1 MCIFSGP
8 VASVANTKIFARNA
22 GDERQFLVYSM
33 QYSADAELA
42 MILPVPTPVAA
53 AEDAV
58 GFIDLSGY
66 EHFFDDMAKGFI
78 EPQSRSFQ
86 PAPLPANLLSL
97 KVHEVG
103 SFQASFVPRLDDFS
117 RLDSRFRLPAQT
129 WDALPLYGDY
139 GFVVF
144 KLQAG
149 AKNIHPMAFS
159 FPRRNRGELFFPTV
173 HVHDGSV
180 EEKAHFDHALYCQTP
195 QQAPDWRIS
204 SDGSFAGNA
213 TAAKMFMD
221 CDKAQGLLD
230 PDGFIQMMRLR
241 GMYINEDVVMPDR

>member
-8 VASVANTKIFARNA
+8 VSAVENTKIFARSA
-22 GDERQFLVYSM
+22 GDGKQFLVYSM
-33 QYSADAELA
+33 AYSADDALA

-66 EHFFDDMAKGFI
+66 EAFFDDMAKGFI
-78 EPQSRSFQ
+78 GPQSRTFSV
-86 PAPLPANLLSL
+86 PLPAGLLSL
-97 KVHEVG
+97 QVHEVG
-103 SFQASFVPRLDDFS
+103 SFQASFVPTLDDFA
-117 RLDSRFRLPAQT
+117 RLDSRFRLPMQI
-129 WDALPLYGDY
+129 WDALPRYSDY

-159 FPRRNRGELFFPTV
+159 FVRRNPSELFFPTV
-173 HVHDGSV
+173 HIHDGNV
-180 EEKAHFDHALYCQTP
+180 EKKAHFDHALYCQMP
-195 QQAPDWRIS
+195 HPAPDWRIS
-204 SDGSFAGNA
+204 SDDPFAGKA

-221 CDKAQGLLD
+221 CDKAQGVLD
-230 PDGFIQMMRLR
+230 PEGFIQMKRLR
-241 GMYINEDVVMPDR
+241 GMYVNEDVVILDR